1 MTTGEGLPRKG
12 KRYST
17 TPKKIFVRP
26 LVADFQALL
35 CSAHL
40 KGRVEQ

>member
-12 KRYST
+12 KHYTT

-26 LVADFQALL
+26 LVADFRERL
-35 CSAHL
+35 CSEYL
-40 KGRVEQ
+40 QGRVEQ

>member
-12 KRYST
+12 KGYTT

-26 LVADFQALL
+26 LVADFRALL
-35 CSAHL
+35 CSEQL
-40 KGRVEQ
+40 KGRLEE